1 MKVQVAV
8 SNDVY
13 PPTFGLSS
21 RVWGLARAM
30 SRSCEVRLTCA
41 VGSSSLAL
49 AREIADGVEIRRVR
63 TGHPTVF
70 YYLQKLGL
78 LSDYVTA
85 DVYRAWPGPLGRQLD
100 READVW
106 QIESLNLTPLLERAP
121 AGALRV
127 YASQNVEA
135 EWFERVGPRVIN
147 KSRWTKRIED
157 LERQAVETADLVL
170 AVCEEDRY
178 TFVKRYGVSAERVWV
193 VDNGFDENE
202 VRPPSPEE
210 RAAARKALELGEE
223 KVLFFVG
230 SDVPHNRAAV
240 EELFDHV
247 VPRLSALGAVLLLAG
262 AVGERFQGRD
272 ARVRALGFVSD
283 LMPVLWASDLA
294 LHPMTLGAGSNVKLP
309 MMIAAGLPV
318 LSTTFGLRGFA
329 KLAPYVQV
337 AELDEFADE
346 IRAGVVLAPGA
357 QAAIESYSW
366 RGLGQHLAERY
377 RERREGRA
385 ACAS

>member
-1 MKVQVAV
+1 
-8 SNDVY
+8 
-13 PPTFGLSS
+13 
-21 RVWGLARAM
+21 
-30 SRSCEVRLTCA
+30 
-41 VGSSSLAL
+41 
-49 AREIADGVEIRRVR
+49 
-63 TGHPTVF
+63 
-70 YYLQKLGL
+70 
-78 LSDYVTA
+78 
-85 DVYRAWPGPLGRQLD
+85 
-100 READVW
+100 
-106 QIESLNLTPLLERAP
+106 
-121 AGALRV
+121 
-127 YASQNVEA
+127 
-135 EWFERVGPRVIN
+135 
-147 KSRWTKRIED
+147 
-157 LERQAVETADLVL
+157 
-170 AVCEEDRY
+170 
-178 TFVKRYGVSAERVWV
+178 
-193 VDNGFDENE
+193 
-202 VRPPSPEE
+202 
-210 RAAARKALELGEE
+210 
-223 KVLFFVG
+223 
-230 SDVPHNRAAV
+230 VPHNRAAV

-346 IRAGVVLAPGA
+346 IRAGVALAPGA

-377 RERREGRA
+377 RERLEGRA